1 MQITL
6 SFSHYSFGIAFTS
19 VWNILSPDS
28 HMACSFTSLRSLPKN
43 NLLREAFR
51 PLSKKR
57 QHHPRLS
64 TLSSHFSLRYLFV
77 SLFITS
83 PPLEIKLTEGRNF
96 ILCLAHSN
104 HSENISWMK
113 DRKESRWSNWCLQYP
128 GSTYLCSPVILTQ
141 SSCCQGNL
149 VPDIRRSLQETKQLL
164 TNNSLSHTGY
174 LLGMEK
180 KLFTP

>member
-64 TLSSHFSLRYLFV
+64 TLSSHFSPRYLFV

-113 DRKESRWSNWCLQYP
+113 DRKESRRTDKKTRRERGRKENNYL
-128 GSTYLCSPVILTQ
+128 GSKWKVSLNFFFNIQLKILFF
-141 SSCCQGNL
+141 
-149 VPDIRRSLQETKQLL
+149 
-164 TNNSLSHTGY
+164 GY
-174 LLGMEK
+174 L
-180 KLFTP
+180 KLTMIL

>member
-1 MQITL
+1 MKTHWEHNPKLPMTIQTLRIWLPSLLIISMAPYLLCSNHTGLLHIMQITL

-104 HSENISWMK
+104 HSENIS
-113 DRKESRWSNWCLQYP
+113 
-128 GSTYLCSPVILTQ
+128 
-141 SSCCQGNL
+141 
-149 VPDIRRSLQETKQLL
+149 
-164 TNNSLSHTGY
+164 
-174 LLGMEK
+174 
-180 KLFTP
+180 

>member
-6 SFSHYSFGIAFTS
+6 SFSHYRFGIAFTS
-19 VWNILSPDS
+19 IWNILSPDS

-43 NLLREAFR
+43 NLLRKAFR

-57 QHHPRLS
+57 QHHPPRLS

-83 PPLEIKLTEGRNF
+83 RPLEIKLTEGRNF

-113 DRKESRWSNWCLQYP
+113 DRKESRQTDKKTRRERGRKENNYLGSKWKASLNFFLIFNWKFYF
-128 GSTYLCSPVILTQ
+128 
-141 SSCCQGNL
+141 L
-149 VPDIRRSLQETKQLL
+149 VT
-164 TNNSLSHTGY
+164 
-174 LLGMEK
+174 
-180 KLFTP
+180 